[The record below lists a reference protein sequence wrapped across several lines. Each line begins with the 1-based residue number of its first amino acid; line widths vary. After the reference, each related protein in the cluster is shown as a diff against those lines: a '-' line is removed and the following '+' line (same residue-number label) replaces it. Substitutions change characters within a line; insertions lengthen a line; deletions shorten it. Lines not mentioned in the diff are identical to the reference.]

1 MSHAPIHHSRSRLA
15 IGLAAT
21 MLAASVATPAVA
33 QEPQKVTIWGWPT
46 TIAGFYDTETDTLL
60 DRLKA
65 ETGIEAELVLTEQNE
80 LGAKLKAA
88 LPAGQGPDVL
98 FTDFDVMNP
107 YWQFMEPLD
116 DRLVAEWGDDWRS
129 QFSGASMD
137 ELQLVSE
144 IAGKPGQALYLP
156 GNVQLLGWLLND
168 RDAWAAAGLDPAN
181 LTSFDDL
188 MGACATLK
196 AADKTAILVGGHP
209 AGFVDMYQSLV
220 EISAPGK
227 MELAERGQA
236 SFTDADMTAAFDMIT
251 RLYSEC
257 AQEGAIAATVDAAL
271 FSQLFSGQAASAFQF
286 TGTPWFGFVADEAGG
301 GADFMANRA
310 GTFLMPG
317 SKGLAA
323 TDAGI
328 GVVASSQ
335 NKDAAW
341 EVVKWIAAGAENARN
356 AERGEPMAFLGNP
369 PAGKGTDFDTYVQK
383 PLIDALATGDNKFR
397 RVLCADVY
405 NALTQVIPGVVQGQ
419 IDAAT
424 AGQEV
429 QDAFDRGCQS
439 WVTAG

>member
-1 MSHAPIHHSRSRLA
+1 MQPNAPRRTWSRLTA
-15 IGLAAT
+15 GLVGAT
-21 MLAASVATPAVA
+21 LAVATVAPVTA
-33 QEPQKVTIWGWPT
+33 QESPKVTIWGWPT
-46 TIAGFYDTETDTLL
+46 TMAGFFDTDSDTLVA
-60 DRLKA
+60 RLKA
-65 ETGIEAELVLTEQNE
+65 ETGIDAELVLTEQNE
-80 LGAKLKAA
+80 LGAKLKAS
-88 LPAGQGPDVL
+88 LPAGQGPDIL

-116 DRLVAEWGDDWRS
+116 DRLVAEWGADWRS

-144 IAGKPGQALYLP
+144 IAGKDGQALYLP
-156 GNVQLLGWLLND
+156 TNVQLLGWLLYD
-168 RDAWAAAGLDPAN
+168 RDAWATAGLDASA

-188 MGACATLK
+188 MAACATLK

-209 AGFVDMYQSLV
+209 AGLVDLYQSFV

-227 MELAERGQA
+227 MELAQRGQA
-236 SFTDADMTAAFDMIT
+236 SFTDADMTAAFDLIT

-271 FSQLFSGQAASAFQF
+271 FSQLFSGQAATAFQF
-286 TGTPWFGFVADEAGG
+286 TGTPWFGFVNDEAGG
-301 GADFMANRA
+301 GAAFMAERA
-310 GTFLMPG
+310 GTFPMPG

-328 GVVASSQ
+328 GVVGSSA

-341 EVVKWIAAGAENARN
+341 EVVKWLAAGDENARI
-356 AERGEPMAFLGNP
+356 AERGEPMAFVAHP
-369 PAGKGTDFDTYVQK
+369 PAPKGTDFDTYVQQ

-405 NALTQVIPGVVQGQ
+405 NTLGQVIPGVVQGQ

-429 QDAFDRGCQS
+429 QDAFDRGCDS
-439 WVTAG
+439 WVVAS